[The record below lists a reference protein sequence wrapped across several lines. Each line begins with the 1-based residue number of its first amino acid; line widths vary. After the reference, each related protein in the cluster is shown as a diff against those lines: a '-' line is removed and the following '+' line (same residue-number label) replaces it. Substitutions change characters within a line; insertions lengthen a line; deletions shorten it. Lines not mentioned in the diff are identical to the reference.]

1 MQAASEMVLRSEWT
15 VEGTV
20 EEVAD
25 ILRDIERLPA
35 WWGAVYLAV
44 EIVEPGGEDG
54 IGRVVAFHSR
64 GWLPY
69 TLRWQ
74 GRVVEANR
82 PHRWTIEAT
91 GDLVGR
97 GVWTLAQDGPT
108 ARIGYDWLVLVQKP
122 LLRRLAPILRPI
134 YAANHRW
141 AMARGQ
147 EGLRAEVARRRLLPG
162 CGADVAAE
170 SGESGLPPGHGL
182 SSPRAGNQAE

>member
-1 MQAASEMVLRSEWT
+1 METPGEIALRSEWT
-15 VEGTV
+15 VEATV

-25 ILRDIERLPA
+25 ILRDVERLPD
-35 WWGAVYLAV
+35 WWGAVYLSV
-44 EIVEPGGEDG
+44 EIVDPGVEEG

-69 TLRWQ
+69 TLRWH
-74 GRVVEANR
+74 GRVVQANR
-82 PHRWTIEAT
+82 PHGWTIEAT

-97 GVWTLAQDGPT
+97 GVWTLAQHGAVAHIT
-108 ARIGYDWLVLVQKP
+108 YDWRVLVEKP
-122 LLRRLAPILRPI
+122 LLRLLALVLRPI

-147 EGLRAEVARRRLLPG
+147 EGLRAEVARRRIGGP
-162 CGADVAAE
+162 GADLAA
-170 SGESGLPPGHGL
+170 ESGLPPCQRL